1 MKSSAIQRR
10 TPLRSRP
17 KAVERQERVR
27 PPVKP
32 LQNCRGVY
40 RAASDAPTLPV
51 AEQPKPK
58 AKRTR
63 ATELERQ
70 HMGRVAA
77 LGCLLCNSPAEVHHI
92 REGQGMAQR
101 ASNWLTVPLCPE
113 HHRGSSGLHG
123 LGERGFATR
132 HRLGELDLLAMTLE
146 RLARS

>member
-1 MKSSAIQRR
+1 MKRTAIQRR

-17 KAVERQERVR
+17 KPVERQERVR

-32 LQNCRGVY
+32 VERRGVY
-40 RAASDAPTLPV
+40 RAVSDTPSLPV

-70 HMGRVAA
+70 HMGLVAE
-77 LGCLLCNSPAEVHHI
+77 LGCLLCSSPAEVHHI
-92 REGQGMAQR
+92 REGQGMSQR